1 MAAIVGLDRSATAKS
16 RCSTSTTRYPAES
29 SQQRLHWARYEEGS
43 RGRLGSNVRL
53 FYLTPTPCV
62 QGLARAAAAE
72 VTYIPPYK
80 ATSGTN
86 IGVLNVAN
94 RVKRFQLLFK
104 VCYKLNSS
112 H

>member
-1 MAAIVGLDRSATAKS
+1 
-16 RCSTSTTRYPAES
+16 
-29 SQQRLHWARYEEGS
+29 
-43 RGRLGSNVRL
+43 
-53 FYLTPTPCV
+53 V

-94 RVKRFQLLFK
+94 RVKGFQQLFK
-104 VCYKLNSS
+104 VCYKFNSL